1 MTAAKLFCAAVIA
14 LTACSRADV
23 KVSGP
28 LPQRGYI
35 WQREWTPAVIG
46 ALAEADRTMDG
57 VVLLGAEISFA
68 AKKPEIARASID
80 WAAVKRQTDH
90 CSVALRVAPFAGP
103 FREDDATARAIV
115 DLAKQILDEA
125 HSHDVKIE
133 EFQLDFDC
141 AQNNLRDYRGWLRT
155 LRGAVHPVR
164 FVITTLPSWL
174 DHPDFLALIR
184 EADSYVLQV
193 HSIPISSTRV
203 TLCDARLA
211 RQWISKAAKLG
222 LPFSVALPT
231 YHCSAGYG
239 ADGKLLSVAMDSVQ
253 PAWPPGT
260 RILEFGADPDE
271 IVALVKEWHHSRP
284 PQLWEL
290 LWYRIPIATDM
301 RNWRWVTLSAVMAGR
316 SPEHKLNV
324 LQEGENPIDLSIFN
338 AGEADEQLNASVTAT
353 WTGTELTA
361 SEALSDWSVRSEH
374 GRAIFNVTT
383 SKSVRL
389 PPGGTRK
396 IGWLRFDR
404 TTNLRTELSNQSEP
418 LR

>member
-1 MTAAKLFCAAVIA
+1 MKAAKLFCAAVIV
-14 LTACSRADV
+14 LTACGRADV

-28 LPQRGYI
+28 LRQRGYI
-35 WQREWTPAVIG
+35 WQREWTPAVIDS
-46 ALAEADRTMDG
+46 LAEAERRMDG
-57 VVLLGAEISFA
+57 VVLLGAEISFV

-80 WAAVKRQTDH
+80 WAAVKRQIEH
-90 CSVALRVAPFAGP
+90 CSVALRVAPFAGS
-103 FREDDATARAIV
+103 FREDDAAARAIV
-115 DLAKQILDEA
+115 DLAKQILGEA
-125 HSHDVKIE
+125 HAHDVKIE

-141 AQNNLRDYRGWLRT
+141 AQNNLRNYRGWLRT

-174 DHPDFLALIR
+174 EHPDFLALIR

-271 IVALVKEWHHSRP
+271 IVALVNEWQQSRP
-284 PQLWEL
+284 PQLREL

-301 RNWRWVTLSAVMAGR
+301 RNWRWPTLSAVMSGR
-316 SPEHKLNV
+316 LPKHKLNI

-338 AGEADEQLNASVTAT
+338 AGEADEQLNANVTAT
-353 WTGTELTA
+353 WNGAGLTA
-361 SEALSDWSVRSEH
+361 SDALAGWNVKSEN
-374 GRAIFNVTT
+374 GRAIFKVTA
-383 SKSVRL
+383 SHGLRL
-389 PPGGTRK
+389 PPGATRK
-396 IGWLRFDR
+396 IGWLRFDQ
-404 TTNLRTELSNQSEP
+404 TTTLETELSTNK
-418 LR
+418 

>member
-1 MTAAKLFCAAVIA
+1 MAAKLFCAAVIV
-14 LTACSRADV
+14 LTACGRADV

-28 LPQRGYI
+28 LRQRGYI
-35 WQREWTPAVIG
+35 WQREWTPAVIDS
-46 ALAEADRTMDG
+46 LAEAERRMDG
-57 VVLLGAEISFA
+57 VVLLGAEISFV

-80 WAAVKRQTDH
+80 WAAVKRQNEH

-103 FREDDATARAIV
+103 FREDDAAARAIV
-115 DLAKQILDEA
+115 DLTKQILDEA
-125 HSHDVKIE
+125 HAHDVKIE

-155 LRGAVHPVR
+155 LRGVVHPVR

-271 IVALVKEWHHSRP
+271 IVALVNEWHHSRP
-284 PQLWEL
+284 PQLREL

-301 RNWRWVTLSAVMAGR
+301 RNWRWPTLSAVMSGR
-316 SPEHKLNV
+316 LPKHKLNI

-338 AGEADEQLNASVTAT
+338 AGEADEQLNANVTAT
-353 WTGTELTA
+353 WNGAGLTA
-361 SEALSDWSVRSEH
+361 SDALAGWNVKSEN
-374 GRAIFNVTT
+374 GRAIFKVTA
-383 SKSVRL
+383 SHGLRL
-389 PPGGTRK
+389 PPGATRK
-396 IGWLRFDR
+396 ICWLRFDQ
-404 TTNLRTELSNQSEP
+404 TTTLETELSTNK
-418 LR
+418 